1 MKNNPYTGF
10 LTWLTV
16 LFTVCCLPLKASHY
30 YYKQISLKEGLP
42 STVRCVYTEPKGFV
56 WIGTNAGLGRFDG
69 QKLRKYVHRQEDVH
83 SLPHNYIHQI
93 TEDIQHNIW
102 ILTDGGIA
110 QYRRSSDDFAI
121 PLDDRG
127 HPILAYSACLT
138 EQGVIFGGRNRIY
151 RYDYDSRSIKLLLD
165 FSSDPYFAISA
176 ISRWDEETL
185 LCCSRWQGLRLI
197 NLRSGE
203 RRLPPFDCG
212 KEIMALLIDSAASTP
227 KADCWPHTPPTIP
240 GSATTWC

>member
-1 MKNNPYTGF
+1 M
-10 LTWLTV
+10 
-16 LFTVCCLPLKASHY
+16 
-30 YYKQISLKEGLP
+30 
-42 STVRCVYTEPKGFV
+42 
-56 WIGTNAGLGRFDG
+56 D
-69 QKLRKYVHRQEDVH
+69 
-83 SLPHNYIHQI
+83 
-93 TEDIQHNIW
+93 
-102 ILTDGGIA
+102 TDRRWIA

-212 KEIMALLIDSAASTP
+212 KEIMALLIDSHNRIWLAPYNEGLRCFNPEGRLLASYTTDNSGLSNNGVLSMPNGTHTSGSVQTEEASTSYTRT
-227 KADCWPHTPPTIP
+227 AIESQYSNIFREITIRFRLTPSCHSTMTITITC
-240 GSATTWC
+240 GQAVSAKD